1 MRSSRLHETLLPKKL
16 AMPVFCSDPLSSV
29 AYATEEI
36 LLILSLGGLA
46 FLHLAWY
53 VAAAIVA
60 LLAVV
65 IASYRQTC
73 RAYPNG
79 GGAYTVASTNLG
91 RSAGLAAASALLVD
105 YVLTVAVSVVA
116 GVAAITSAFPSLSEH
131 AVSLSVGFVIL
142 LTVVNLRG
150 VKESGKAFAA
160 PTYGFLLGVYVMFGV
175 AAYRQLSGE
184 QLLAPTAGLPVH
196 AEHSYV
202 GLAVFFLAMRAFAS
216 GCTALTGVEA
226 ISNGVP
232 AFQEPK
238 AQNAAGTLTIMGLFS
253 ITMFI
258 GITVLALTL
267 QVHVAESPT
276 DLGLPA
282 DTPTQTALAQIAQ
295 TVFGTSPLFYYLQ
308 AATAAILIL
317 AANTAYN
324 GFPLLASLLAT
335 DRYLP
340 RQLHNRGD
348 RLVFSNGIIL
358 LAVFAIAL
366 IVAFKADV
374 SSIIQLYIIG
384 VFVSFTL
391 SQLGMVRHWQRE
403 LLANTTTAS
412 RATIRR
418 SQAINATGAIF
429 TGIVLIIVLV
439 TKFTHGAWIVTIA
452 MPLLFVTMHGI
463 RRHYDRVTAEIT
475 PGPAGVNL
483 PSRIHAIVPV
493 SRLLLP
499 TLQALAFA
507 RATHPSTLTA
517 VTVQVDP
524 SETHALAEEWQ
535 KRDIPVELRVIDSP
549 YREVTSPILDYIR
562 NIQRE
567 SPRDAVC
574 VFIPEYVVGHW
585 WEHLLHNQIALRL
598 KARLLFTPGVMVTNV
613 PYQLTSSH
621 DLVTAADGSGDA
633 ADNKIPRS
641 DQRRA
646 RDKPSIHPMLA
657 ACTDL
662 VSPTPRIHR
671 RRRRGGPTQSGCFCG
686 STASPRLMM

>member
-1 MRSSRLHETLLPKKL
+1 VVGVSVLREATKRLLVGRPMRSSQLSETLLPKKL

-36 LLILSLGGLA
+36 LLILSLAGLA

-53 VAAAIVA
+53 VAAVIVA

-79 GGAYTVASTNLG
+79 GGAYTVARANLG
-91 RSAGLAAASALLVD
+91 ESAGLAAASALLVD

-116 GVAAITSAFPSLSEH
+116 GVAAITSAIPELSRH
-131 AVSLSVGFVIL
+131 AVSLSVGFVVL
-142 LTVVNLRG
+142 LTVMNLRG
-150 VKESGKAFAA
+150 VKESGKAFAV
-160 PTYGFLLGVYVMFGV
+160 PTYGFLLGIYAMFAV
-175 AAYRQLSGE
+175 AAYRMLSGE
-184 QLLAPTAGLPVH
+184 HLQAPTAGLPIYP
-196 AEHSYV
+196 EHSYA
-202 GLAVFFLAMRAFAS
+202 GLAVILLAMRAFAS

-232 AFQEPK
+232 AFQKPK
-238 AQNAAGTLTIMGLFS
+238 AKNAADTLAIMGFFS

-258 GITVLALTL
+258 GITVLALIF

-295 TVFGTSPLFYYLQ
+295 TVFGTGPLFYYLQ

-317 AANTAYN
+317 AANTAFN
-324 GFPLLASLLAT
+324 GFPLLASLLAS
-335 DRYLP
+335 DRFLP

-348 RLVFSNGIIL
+348 RLVYSNGIIL
-358 LAVFAIAL
+358 LALFAIAL
-366 IVAFKADV
+366 IVAFKANV

-403 LLANTTTAS
+403 LTGGTSTSS
-412 RATIRR
+412 RTKIRR
-418 SQAINATGAIF
+418 SQAINATGATF
-429 TGIVLIIVLV
+429 TAIVLIIVLI
-439 TKFTHGAWIVTIA
+439 TKFSHGAWIVTIA
-452 MPLLFVTMHGI
+452 MPLLFVTMQGI
-463 RRHYDRVTAEIT
+463 RRHYDRVAAEIT
-475 PGPAGVNL
+475 PSPAGVGL

-493 SRLLLP
+493 SRLVLP

-517 VTVQVDP
+517 ITVQVDRQ
-524 SETHALAEEWQ
+524 ETQALADQWRARE
-535 KRDIPVELRVIDSP
+535 IPVELKIINSP
-549 YREVTSPILDYIR
+549 YREITTPILDYIR
-562 NIQRE
+562 DIRRA

-574 VFIPEYVVGHW
+574 VFVPEYIVGHW
-585 WEHLLHNQIALRL
+585 WEHLLHNQSALRL
-598 KARLLFTPGVMVTNV
+598 KARLLFTPGVMVASV
-613 PYQLTSSH
+613 PYHLNSSH
-621 DLVTAADGSGDA
+621 NHIT
-633 ADNKIPRS
+633 S
-641 DQRRA
+641 DT
-646 RDKPSIHPMLA
+646 PSSSA
-657 ACTDL
+657 TDQQE
-662 VSPTPRIHR
+662 VYGTRNAVRKAKVNTIR
-671 RRRRGGPTQSGCFCG
+671 
-686 STASPRLMM
+686 

>member
-1 MRSSRLHETLLPKKL
+1 MRSSQLSESLLPKKL

-36 LLILSLGGLA
+36 LLILSLGGLV

-53 VAAAIVA
+53 VAAVIVV

-79 GGAYTVASTNLG
+79 GGAYTVARANLG
-91 RSAGLAAASALLVD
+91 ESAGLAAASALLVD
-105 YVLTVAVSVVA
+105 YVLTVAVSAVA
-116 GVAAITSAFPSLSEH
+116 GVAAITSAIPELSPH
-131 AVSLSVGFVIL
+131 AVSLSVGFVVL
-142 LTVVNLRG
+142 LTLMNLRG
-150 VKESGKAFAA
+150 VKESGKAFAI
-160 PTYGFLLGVYVMFGV
+160 PTYGFLLGIYIMFAV
-175 AAYRQLSGE
+175 AAYRLLSGE
-184 QLLAPTAGLPVH
+184 HLQAPTAGLPIYP
-196 AEHSYV
+196 ERSYV
-202 GLAVFFLAMRAFAS
+202 GLAVILLAMRAFAS

-232 AFQEPK
+232 AFQKPK
-238 AQNAAGTLTIMGLFS
+238 AKNAADTLAIMGLFS

-258 GITVLALTL
+258 GITVLALIL
-267 QVHVAESPT
+267 NVHVAESPT

-295 TVFGTSPLFYYLQ
+295 TVFGSGPLFYYLQ

-317 AANTAYN
+317 AANTAFN

-335 DRYLP
+335 DRFLP

-348 RLVFSNGIIL
+348 RLVYSNGIIL
-358 LAVFAIAL
+358 LALFAIAL
-366 IVAFKADV
+366 IIAFKANV

-403 LLANTTTAS
+403 QTSGTSNSS
-412 RATIRR
+412 RARIRR
-418 SQAINATGAIF
+418 SQAINAIGATF
-429 TGIVLIIVLV
+429 TAIVLIIVLI

-452 MPLLFVTMHGI
+452 MPLLFITMQGI
-463 RRHYDRVTAEIT
+463 RRHYDRVTAEIKPT
-475 PGPAGVNL
+475 PAGVSL

-493 SRLLLP
+493 SRLVLP

-517 VTVQVDP
+517 VTVQVDEQ
-524 SETHALAEEWQ
+524 ETQALVDEW
-535 KRDIPVELRVIDSP
+535 RAREIPVELKIINSP
-549 YREVTSPILDYIR
+549 YREITTPILDYIR
-562 NIQRE
+562 DIRRA

-574 VFIPEYVVGHW
+574 VFVPEYIVGHW
-585 WEHLLHNQIALRL
+585 WEHLLHNQSALRL
-598 KARLLFTPGVMVTNV
+598 KTRLLFTPGVMVASV
-613 PYQLTSSH
+613 PYHLNSSH
-621 DLVTAADGSGDA
+621 NLVASDGPSSNAISSRKGVA
-633 ADNKIPRS
+633 TSNAKS
-641 DQRRA
+641 QDQN
-646 RDKPSIHPMLA
+646 
-657 ACTDL
+657 
-662 VSPTPRIHR
+662 VSMIR
-671 RRRRGGPTQSGCFCG
+671 
-686 STASPRLMM
+686 

>member
-1 MRSSRLHETLLPKKL
+1 MSVLREAPKRLFLGRPMRSSQLSETLLPKKL

-53 VAAAIVA
+53 VAAVIVA

-79 GGAYTVASTNLG
+79 GGAYTVARANLG
-91 RSAGLAAASALLVD
+91 ESAGLAAASALLVD

-116 GVAAITSAFPSLSEH
+116 GVAAITSAVPELSRH
-131 AVSLSVGFVIL
+131 AVSLSVGFVVL
-142 LTVVNLRG
+142 LTVMNLRG
-150 VKESGKAFAA
+150 VKESGKAFAV
-160 PTYGFLLGVYVMFGV
+160 PTYGFLLGIYVMFAV
-175 AAYRQLSGE
+175 AAYRLLSGE
-184 QLLAPTAGLPVH
+184 HLLAPTAGLPIYP
-196 AEHSYV
+196 EHSYV
-202 GLAVFFLAMRAFAS
+202 GLAVMLLAMRAFAS

-232 AFQEPK
+232 AFQKPK
-238 AQNAAGTLTIMGLFS
+238 AKNAADTLAIMGFFS

-267 QVHVAESPT
+267 HVHVAESPT

-295 TVFGTSPLFYYLQ
+295 TVFGIGPLFYYLQ

-317 AANTAYN
+317 AANTAFN

-335 DRYLP
+335 DRFLP

-348 RLVFSNGIIL
+348 RLVYSNGIIL
-358 LAVFAIAL
+358 LALFAIAL
-366 IVAFKADV
+366 IVAFNANV

-403 LLANTTTAS
+403 LTSGTSSSS
-412 RATIRR
+412 RTRIRR
-418 SQAINATGAIF
+418 SQAINAIGATF
-429 TGIVLIIVLV
+429 TAIVLIIVLI

-452 MPLLFVTMHGI
+452 MPLLFVTMQGI
-463 RRHYDRVTAEIT
+463 RRHYRRVTAELT
-475 PGPAGVNL
+475 PTPAGVSL

-493 SRLLLP
+493 SRLAP
-499 TLQALAFA
+499 A
-507 RATHPSTLTA
+507 HP
-517 VTVQVDP
+517 
-524 SETHALAEEWQ
+524 
-535 KRDIPVELRVIDSP
+535 
-549 YREVTSPILDYIR
+549 
-562 NIQRE
+562 
-567 SPRDAVC
+567 
-574 VFIPEYVVGHW
+574 
-585 WEHLLHNQIALRL
+585 
-598 KARLLFTPGVMVTNV
+598 
-613 PYQLTSSH
+613 
-621 DLVTAADGSGDA
+621 
-633 ADNKIPRS
+633 
-641 DQRRA
+641 
-646 RDKPSIHPMLA
+646 
-657 ACTDL
+657 
-662 VSPTPRIHR
+662 
-671 RRRRGGPTQSGCFCG
+671 
-686 STASPRLMM
+686 ASPRLRARHPPQHIDRAHRSGRRARNPGARRRMARTRDSRRAENHQLALPRDHHPDPRLHPRHSPGQPPRRHLRIHPRIPRWPLVGTPAAQPKRTTPESTTPLHPRRHGRQRPLPPEQLTQPRHQRRTVLQCHPISEATRHQQRQSQDQNVTIIR

>member
-1 MRSSRLHETLLPKKL
+1 VSVLREGTKRLFVGRPMRSSQLSETLLPKKL

-36 LLILSLGGLA
+36 LLILSLGGLV

-53 VAAAIVA
+53 VAAVIVA

-65 IASYRQTC
+65 IVSYRQTC

-79 GGAYTVASTNLG
+79 GGAYTVARANLG
-91 RSAGLAAASALLVD
+91 EAAGLAAASALLVD

-116 GVAAITSAFPSLSEH
+116 GVAAITSAVPELSTH
-131 AVSLSVGFVIL
+131 AVALSVGFVVL
-142 LTVVNLRG
+142 LTVMNLRG
-150 VKESGKAFAA
+150 VQESGKAFAV
-160 PTYGFLLGVYVMFGV
+160 PTYGFLLGIYVMFAV
-175 AAYRQLSGE
+175 AAYRALSGE
-184 QLLAPTAGLPVH
+184 HLLAPTAGLPVH

-202 GLAVFFLAMRAFAS
+202 GLAVILLAMRAFAS

-232 AFQEPK
+232 AFQKPK
-238 AQNAAGTLTIMGLFS
+238 AKNAADTLAIMGFFS
-253 ITMFI
+253 ITMFV

-295 TVFGTSPLFYYLQ
+295 TVFGSGPLFYYLQ

-317 AANTAYN
+317 AANTAFN

-335 DRYLP
+335 DRFLP

-358 LAVFAIAL
+358 LALFAIAL
-366 IVAFKADV
+366 IVAFNANV

-403 LLANTTTAS
+403 LASGTSSSS
-412 RATIRR
+412 RARIRR
-418 SQAINATGAIF
+418 SQAINAVGATF
-429 TGIVLIIVLV
+429 TAIVLIIVLI

-452 MPLLFVTMHGI
+452 MPLLFLTMQGI
-463 RRHYDRVTAEIT
+463 RRHYDRVAAEIAPT
-475 PGPAGVNL
+475 PAGVSL

-493 SRLLLP
+493 SRLVLP

-507 RATHPSTLTA
+507 RATQPSTLTA
-517 VTVQVDP
+517 ITVQVDEQ
-524 SETHALAEEWQ
+524 ETQALADEW
-535 KRDIPVELRVIDSP
+535 RTREIPVELKIINSP
-549 YREVTSPILDYIR
+549 YREVITPILDYIR
-562 NIQRE
+562 DIHRA

-574 VFIPEYVVGHW
+574 IFIPEYVVGHW
-585 WEHLLHNQIALRL
+585 WEQLLHNQSALRL
-598 KARLLFTPGVMVTNV
+598 KARLLFTPGVMVANV
-613 PYQLTSSH
+613 PYHLTSSH
-621 DLVTAADGSGDA
+621 NLITSDSPSSSAT
-633 ADNKIPRS
+633 
-641 DQRRA
+641 DQRGVT
-646 RDKPSIHPMLA
+646 RDQQRPPQDQNVSI
-657 ACTDL
+657 
-662 VSPTPRIHR
+662 R
-671 RRRRGGPTQSGCFCG
+671 
-686 STASPRLMM
+686 